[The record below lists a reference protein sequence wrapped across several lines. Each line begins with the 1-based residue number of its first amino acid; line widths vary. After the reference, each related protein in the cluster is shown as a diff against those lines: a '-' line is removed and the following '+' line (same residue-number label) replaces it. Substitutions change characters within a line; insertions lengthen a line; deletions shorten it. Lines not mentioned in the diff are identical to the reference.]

1 MIILA
6 LSGLLLLDTNTPRT
20 QNNRIQPSSSRSP
33 FRTSD
38 FRDSS
43 FPAEERHRYRAR
55 DRHSLHSASN
65 RPIPNAV
72 TKTEYG
78 VQVAPFCLPPNLR
91 DSYHLAMRSNTPRSR
106 QADER
111 LSFKSRSPQSKKAG
125 RQAHP
130 PTLNVLASP
139 RLIAP
144 LPRRTPSPPTS
155 ATPSDLVR
163 SIMRRPHSHPRV
175 SHPCSPYQ
183 NAQFLQVL
191 TSKSTE
197 YIPRTRACTRR
208 KNGPRRGDITQAY
221 VCQLPALRCSLSP
234 VANLKLARRIKSTPS

>member
-6 LSGLLLLDTNTPRT
+6 LSGLLLLDTNTSRM
-20 QNNRIQPSSSRSP
+20 QNNRIQPFSSRSP

-38 FRDSS
+38 FCDSS

-91 DSYHLAMRSNTPRSR
+91 DSYHSAMRSNTPRSR

-130 PTLNVLASP
+130 PTLNALASP

-144 LPRRTPSPPTS
+144 LPRRTPSPPRVPRHPTWYGRS
-155 ATPSDLVR
+155 CAGHIPILACLTHVRHIKMPNSSKCSRAKVR
-163 SIMRRPHSHPRV
+163 STFREH
-175 SHPCSPYQ
+175 
-183 NAQFLQVL
+183 A
-191 TSKSTE
+191 
-197 YIPRTRACTRR
+197 
-208 KNGPRRGDITQAY
+208 
-221 VCQLPALRCSLSP
+221 
-234 VANLKLARRIKSTPS
+234 LARGEKMAPGEEI